1 MLDVTL
7 TYTINKDAS
16 GITLTCKKCLHVVR
30 VNEFDGK
37 LGSPR
42 TQAASAMLKHAYNE
56 HGKKPIGQ
64 HLLQIKER
72 WY

>member
-1 MLDVTL
+1 MLGVML

-16 GITLTCKKCLHVVR
+16 GVTLTCNKCLHVVR

-42 TQAASAMLKHAYNE
+42 TQAASAMLKHTCNE
-56 HGKKPIGQ
+56 HGKEPIGK
-64 HLLQIKER
+64 HLPQVMER